1 MLSSKTAH
9 GKLKTSDAFFLVWLL
24 ERIRMSSETLGLGS
38 VSVDEIIPTLDSLQ
52 MHSHPC
58 SIYRTTQQLKRQFVP
73 YLRSGLALG
82 EKCVYFIDE
91 NDERFVLDAMQ
102 EGGFDLSLYLKTG
115 QFEIVH
121 TRDAHLAGGHFGED
135 KMLGYWNQSI
145 ESAKKAGFKGLR
157 AAVEMTWALS
167 GSPGC
172 EILAP
177 YESRLTHLMN
187 EKDASVICM
196 YSQRRFSAEKIKA
209 VIHAHPLVVT
219 GDTVLEN
226 PACPTP
232 EDFNEG
238 SVDLDIQA
246 TLDNLQLIRSL
257 RKAEHE
263 LTNRIREDASFRVL
277 VASVKD
283 YAIFMLDPQGNI
295 LTWNDGAERIKGYK
309 ASEIIGQHFSKFY
322 TRDAIERRHPQKEL
336 EIAIAEGRYEEEGP
350 RLRKDGTI
358 FWANV
363 VITAL
368 YDGNKLIGF
377 GKVTR
382 DLTEKREAE
391 QARQRALDDVIKIN
405 SELQQLA
412 YTISHELQDPIS
424 SITSY
429 SKLLRSRYHG
439 RLGSDADDFLRHIE
453 KGAFMTARM
462 VDDLWTYA
470 RVTKPGASKVGINLS
485 AVVERVT
492 EQLKASIAK
501 SGCQIR
507 FASKEDLPT
516 LYCNAEQIE
525 FVIQELITNAI
536 KHHKGPQ
543 PPSVEISARADRGGH
558 LIFVADNGPGIDR
571 FFAQQIFTIYRRLDG
586 KPDETGTG
594 MGLPICK
601 KIIEDQHDGKLG
613 FESFAD
619 RPGVRFF
626 FWLPDKDSIKSG
638 LSAAS

>member
-1 MLSSKTAH
+1 MLSSKTLH
-9 GKLKTSDAFFLVWLL
+9 GKLKTSEVFLLVG
-24 ERIRMSSETLGLGS
+24 IGATRMSSETFGLQPI
-38 VSVDEIIPTLDSLQ
+38 SVDEIVPTLDSLQ

-58 SIYRTTQQLKRQFVP
+58 SIYRTAQQLKKQFVP
-73 YLRSGLALG
+73 YLRCGLALG

-102 EGGFDLSLYLKTG
+102 EGGFDLTPYLKSG
-115 QFEIVH
+115 QFEVVH
-121 TRDAHLAGGHFGED
+121 TRDAHLAGGHFGEE
-135 KMLGYWNQSI
+135 KMLAYWNQSI
-145 ESAKKAGFKGLR
+145 GAARTAGFKGLR

-187 EKDASVICM
+187 EKEASVICM

-209 VIHAHPLVVT
+209 VIHAHPLVVI
-219 GDTVLEN
+219 GDTVLDN

-232 EDFNEG
+232 EQFDEG

-257 RKAEHE
+257 RKAERE
-263 LTNRIREDASFRVL
+263 LNQRMREDASFRVL

-295 LTWNDGAERIKGYK
+295 LTWNDGARRIKGYE

-322 TRDAIERRHPQKEL
+322 TRDAVERLHPQKEL

-350 RLRKDGTI
+350 RVRKDGTI

-391 QARQRALDDVIKIN
+391 QARQKALDDVIKIN

-412 YTISHELQDPIS
+412 YTISHELQEPIS
-424 SITSY
+424 SMTSY
-429 SKLLRSRYHG
+429 SKLLSSRYKG

-453 KGAFMTARM
+453 KGAVMTARM

-470 RVTKPGASKVGINLS
+470 RVTKPQAPKVGVNL
-485 AVVERVT
+485 AAMVQRVT
-492 EQLKASIAK
+492 EQMKSLIAESRCKISIADND
-501 SGCQIR
+501 Q
-507 FASKEDLPT
+507 LPT
-516 LYCNAEQIE
+516 LYCNPEQIE
-525 FVIQELITNAI
+525 FVIQEMITNAI

-543 PPSVEISARADRGGH
+543 PPSVEITSRVDRSGH

-571 FFAQQIFTIYRRLDG
+571 FFAQQVFTIYRRLDG

-626 FWLPDKDSIKSG
+626 FWLPDKDSIQANFSV
-638 LSAAS
+638 AS